1 MALEG
6 SERKILN
13 AISREQGEA
22 TAGYVDD
29 STIAEISSVSIAEV
43 RDCLET
49 LEGKKCVQRSPGI
62 AGCSAYITAKGR
74 QELRR

>member
-6 SERKILN
+6 SEQKAFY

-22 TAGYVDD
+22 LAGYVDD
-29 STIAEISSVSIAEV
+29 AKIAEIADLSIEDV

-49 LEGKKCVQRSPGI
+49 LEEKGCVQRSI
-62 AGCSAYITAKGR
+62 VGCSPFLV
-74 QELRR
+74 QLL